1 MPPRPEAAPLPAAAR
16 SAAAHEAL
24 ERALRDFESA
34 AASLPEAVLARG
46 IRRRAAE
53 ELARLGWP
61 TVRDEQWRYADLR
74 ALERIPSFAPPSF
87 ASPAGG
93 APYPAADPGAELP
106 GPLPGFQR
114 IVFVDGVR
122 TAGDDAA
129 GAAAALLAAG
139 TSEPGAWSPDQ
150 RLGLLG
156 DMFAQDGAQLRI
168 AGEAAVELLFVTSA
182 RAAGAAVYPRLQLQL
197 APGARLTLIERHLGA
212 PATPVLVCAAVTV
225 ELSRGAQLQHY
236 RLQQHG
242 PEVVLQD
249 SLRARLQQDA
259 AYRVRQVVIG
269 ASSSRT
275 SADVQLAGRGAALS
289 WQAIAVGR
297 GSQVHDTML
306 RVEHAAPATHTE
318 EVFRGIAD
326 ERARLAFS
334 GHVLMQPSATG
345 AVARQSLRG
354 LIEGTGAEIDL
365 RPRLEIH
372 VDEVSAQ
379 HGATTGRLD
388 ENLLFYLLS
397 RGLDRRTARALLK
410 WAFLGDVLR
419 AIELPPLR
427 EQAERGAAGV
437 LQDVP
442 APAVLAGALAAG
454 APA

>member
-1 MPPRPEAAPLPAAAR
+1 MPAAAR
-16 SAAAHEAL
+16 PGVAQEVL

-34 AASLPEAVLARG
+34 SASLPEAILTRG
-46 IRRRAAE
+46 TRRRAAE
-53 ELARLGWP
+53 ELSRLGWP
-61 TVRDEQWRYADLR
+61 SVRDEQWRYADLR
-74 ALERIPSFAPPSF
+74 ALERITSFAPPAF
-87 ASPAGG
+87 GAPSPAAGLEG
-93 APYPAADPGAELP
+93 VELP
-106 GPLPGFQR
+106 GLLPGFQR

-122 TAGDDAA
+122 AA
-129 GAAAALLAAG
+129 GNDAEGDGADGGAAALLAAG
-139 TSEPGAWSPDQ
+139 ESEPGAWSPDQ

-168 AGEAAVELLFVTSA
+168 AGEAAVELLCVASA
-182 RAAGAAVYPRLQLQL
+182 RAVGAAVYPRLQLQL
-197 APGARLTLIERHLGA
+197 APGARLTRVERHLGA
-212 PATPVLVCAAVTV
+212 PAAPVLVCAAVTA

-236 RLQQHG
+236 RLQQYG
-242 PEVVLQD
+242 SEVVLQD

-259 AYRVRQVVIG
+259 AYRVRQVVVG
-269 ASSSRT
+269 ARSSRT

-297 GSQVHDTML
+297 ASQVHDTTL
-306 RVEHAAPATHTE
+306 RVEHAAPATQTE

-334 GHVLMQPSATG
+334 GHVLIQPTAAG

-354 LIEGTGAEIDL
+354 LIEGAGAEIDL

-419 AIELPPLR
+419 AIELPSLR

-442 APAVLAGALAAG
+442 TPGALMPG
-454 APA
+454 ALP